1 MKITICRYENKVER
15 LHSYSP
21 EDFYELLKT
30 DKFGDKLKSYRMFY
44 PIIRNDR
51 ENDNQIALATD
62 FMEHIP
68 IVHFLSEYVTKEK
81 KKTLVAHNGLVLL
94 EVNNVIDTATAIAIR
109 NKASL
114 QPYTYLT
121 FVGASR
127 RSVKIVCRA
136 ETLDGGIPERDS
148 DFEKFVRKAYQ
159 KLFYLYSTQLDV
171 TVDKRMPTAD
181 MTCRISS
188 DADVFFNPNAEPLRV
203 DISERDIPEFIRSK
217 TGAEVIDSILPGM
230 EDIRAQRHLFYF
242 CLNEMLYN
250 LRLNVDEDDYVC
262 HALTMLAKYCH
273 QSGLLVE
280 MCVRLTCFNHA
291 IGRDHDLVRKIFNC
305 EYASDLH
312 KIMPH
317 KHIKP
322 STLLAYKT
330 EYFMQTHY
338 EMRKN
343 VMTGVAQYR
352 HRDGFD
358 YEFHDI
364 TDEDRNTMTILAQKE
379 GLDSWDKDMDR
390 YIHSRLIPQY
400 DPVNDYLDHL
410 PEWDGKD
417 RITAFADRVKSDDP
431 HWQHNFHVWW
441 LSMVAHWMNLDQQ
454 HGNAIA
460 PLLIGKQGCGKSS
473 FCGIILPEKL
483 RDYYHDKID
492 MCNPTAI
499 SLSMTSFA
507 LINIDE
513 FDSVSKNK
521 QPILKQLLSSA
532 EVKMRPPYGKTFVN
546 YRRYASFI
554 GTTND
559 MRPLVDYT
567 GGRRFICIMVDGN
580 IDFESPVDYEQ
591 IYAQLKCEISR
602 GERYWFDDTETQAII
617 NRNVRFRKIT
627 DISQMISTLFAKSK
641 DEDAAAFMS
650 INEVVTILQT
660 EFTNFTTSKNANM
673 EIGRCMTK
681 MGFKSKHMNS
691 GTMYLVQ
698 RIT

>member
-1 MKITICRYENKVER
+1 M
-15 LHSYSP
+15 
-21 EDFYELLKT
+21 
-30 DKFGDKLKSYRMFY
+30 
-44 PIIRNDR
+44 
-51 ENDNQIALATD
+51 
-62 FMEHIP
+62 
-68 IVHFLSEYVTKEK
+68 
-81 KKTLVAHNGLVLL
+81 
-94 EVNNVIDTATAIAIR
+94 
-109 NKASL
+109 
-114 QPYTYLT
+114 
-121 FVGASR
+121 
-127 RSVKIVCRA
+127 
-136 ETLDGGIPERDS
+136 
-148 DFEKFVRKAYQ
+148 
-159 KLFYLYSTQLDV
+159 
-171 TVDKRMPTAD
+171 
-181 MTCRISS
+181 SS
-188 DADVFFNPNAEPLRV
+188 DADAFFNPNAELLRV
-203 DISERDIPEFIRSK
+203 DISDRDIPDFLHYGTK
-217 TGAEVIDSILPGM
+217 PVATDSLLPGM
-230 EDIRAQRHLFYF
+230 DDTRARRHLFYF
-242 CLNEMLYN
+242 CMNEMLFS

-262 HALTMLAKYCH
+262 HALTMLAKFCH
-273 QSGLLVE
+273 QSGLPME
-280 MCVRLTCFNHA
+280 MCVRLTCFNHT
-291 IGRDHDLVRKIFNC
+291 IGRDQDLVRRIFNC
-305 EYASDLH
+305 EYVSDLH
-312 KIMPH
+312 RVMPH
-317 KHIKP
+317 KHVKP

-417 RITAFADRVKSDDP
+417 RITAFADRVKTNDTL
-431 HWQHNFHVWW
+431 WQHYFHVWW

-492 MCNPTAI
+492 MCNSTAI

-521 QPILKQLLSSA
+521 QPILKQLLSSTD
-532 EVKMRPPYGKTFVN
+532 VKMRPPYGKAFVN

-554 GTTND
+554 GTTNEI
-559 MRPLVDYT
+559 RPLVDYT
-567 GGRRFICIMVDGN
+567 GGRRFICVIVDDN
-580 IDFESPVDYEQ
+580 IDFESPADYEQ

-602 GERYWFDDTETQAII
+602 GERYWFDDTETQVII
-617 NRNVRFRKIT
+617 RRNVKFRKIT
-627 DISQMISTLFAKSK
+627 DTSQMISVLFAKPK
-641 DEDAAAFMS
+641 DEETAVFMGIS
-650 INEVVTILQT
+650 ELVTILQT
-660 EFTNFTTSKNANM
+660 EFTNFTTSKNANI
-673 EIGRCMTK
+673 EIGRCMTD
-681 MGFKSKHMNS
+681 MGFISKHTNS
-691 GTMYLVQ
+691 GTKYLVQ